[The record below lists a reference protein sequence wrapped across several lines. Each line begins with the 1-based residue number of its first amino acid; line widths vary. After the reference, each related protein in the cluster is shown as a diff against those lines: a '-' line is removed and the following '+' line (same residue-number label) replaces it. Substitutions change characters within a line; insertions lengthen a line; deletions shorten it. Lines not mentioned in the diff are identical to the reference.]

1 MESDMHHYCASSHM
15 GREKLDLAVCSVASK
30 SMFGTEAGIVGKS
43 VITVAAGASS
53 QIPNCPSLQQEAKR
67 ECRCQSCPPKLISKC
82 KRFHE
87 KCEGQAFRECP
98 ACFAFGDYVYSCENR
113 GDPEEKL

>member
-1 MESDMHHYCASSHM
+1 MVANM
-15 GREKLDLAVCSVASK
+15 GREKLDAGLAVSVEEC
-30 SMFGTEAGIVGKS
+30 MFDRQEAGLTVGKS
-43 VITVAAGASS
+43 EFESSAGASS
-53 QIPNCPSLQQEAKR
+53 QIPTCKSLQQEAKR

-87 KCEGQAFRECP
+87 KCEGKAFHECP

-113 GDPEEKL
+113 GDPEEKP